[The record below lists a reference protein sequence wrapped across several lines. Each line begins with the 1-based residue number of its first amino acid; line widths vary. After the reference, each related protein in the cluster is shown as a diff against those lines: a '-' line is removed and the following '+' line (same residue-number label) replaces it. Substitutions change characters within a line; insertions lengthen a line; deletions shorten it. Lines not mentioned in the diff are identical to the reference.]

1 MKQVYADL
9 AYQQQLH
16 IAGLCSMQI
25 APRQWLASDPVI
37 DFETGRVLNA
47 IELQS
52 DKFWLSLQLTQGS
65 YNYSAVPKTSKSG
78 DYYEVSAGGLLN
90 TSNYQVQQILES
102 IRRSELVVTTNDRN
116 QRRKIIGDSKSAMKL
131 TITHTIKNNPGEEK
145 VLLDLFYQTDDA
157 PPYYNPDN
165 TPDAVGNFLINANG
179 DFLLVE

>member
-9 AYQQQLH
+9 EYKQQLH

-25 APRQWLASDPVI
+25 TPREWLAADPVI
-37 DFETGRVLNA
+37 DFETGRVLQA
-47 IELQS
+47 ITLKD

-65 YNYSAVPKTSKSG
+65 YNYQESPKSSKSG

-90 TSNYQVQQILES
+90 TCNYAVQQILES
-102 IRRSELVVTTNDRN
+102 LRRSELVVTLTDRN
-116 QRRKIIGDSKSAMKL
+116 QRRKIIGDTNGAMKL
-131 TITHTIKNNPGEEK
+131 AITHTHKNNPGEER
-145 VLLDLFYQTDDA
+145 LTLDLAYQCDDA

-165 TPDAVGNFLINANG
+165 TPDVVGNFLINVNG